1 MRIKILKN
9 KPLNEEEVVAQSSV
23 DITTTPE
30 ITFESNPLEFIL
42 QKYPSLNKTLVDL
55 MTEDFRDYISGI
67 YVMAPKPTI
76 FKVVLHNNRVF
87 YLTFMGKTYEAKVS
101 GKKYYLA
108 KISELEMATLS
119 IADLLTLGTPPQAEG
134 PTEELA
140 STPEETDPNEPS
152 AAETPAEEE
161 VPEEELTE
169 SKKKFKLNL
178 LESLI
183 NELVKIPFEDLTDE
197 AKKVAQDLIDTI
209 SITKDQIQPAS
220 KNTLVVYDDNRDVMV
235 DKTEASGKFGPKRGP
250 KPQRGNFKIGN
261 TIIIFKPLKTSG
273 EYYELKP
280 QQLGVTLD
288 ENIPFGLLKKE
299 LIAGIEKN
307 DKLNPTQKKFLLGL
321 VNDKVDL
328 TDEEKQEI
336 VSDNR
341 FYGEVLKNLGEP
353 LGAIEYGNQIGAT
366 SVFFPKAGNYPL
378 IDYLLQ
384 TPDGEV
390 QVSAKTAKGKGNVI
404 KLGDLK
410 KKIEL
415 SKGKIDPNKQKI
427 LDIIDSSDVR
437 TGSLKLI
444 PEFGDDNLKKQ
455 YEEFLSNNPKFPAI
469 GSYNPSDRL
478 ALEREIIKQLNN
490 KFNFSD
496 EFNKFVAVHYVKY
509 FIDLKTLQPSIKVIK
524 DEGFKVKLKSKNSP
538 GHDTDKIGFEI

>member
-1 MRIKILKN
+1 MRIRILKN
-9 KPLNEEEVVAQSSV
+9 KPLNEEEEVDAQQS
-23 DITTTPE
+23 IKATTTQE

-42 QKYPSLNKTLVDL
+42 QKYPSLNKTLVNL
-55 MTEDFRDYISGI
+55 MTENFRDYISGI

-101 GKKYYLA
+101 GKKYYLSR
-108 KISELEMATLS
+108 ISELEMAIIS

-161 VPEEELTE
+161 VPEELAE

-183 NELVKIPFEDLTDE
+183 IELVKIPFEDLTDE

-209 SITKDQIQPAS
+209 GITKDQIQPAS

-250 KPQRGNFKIGN
+250 KPQRGNFKVGN

-288 ENIPFGLLKKE
+288 KNIPFDLLKKE
-299 LIAGIEKN
+299 LIDGINKN
-307 DKLNPTQKKFLLGL
+307 DKLSPTQKKFLLGL

-427 LDIIDSSDVR
+427 LDIIDANDVR

-455 YEEFLSNNPKFPAI
+455 YEEFLKNNPKFPAV

-478 ALEREIIKQLNN
+478 ALEREIIRQLNS
-490 KFNFSD
+490 KFSFND
-496 EFNKFVAVHYVKY
+496 EFNNYVAVHYVKY
-509 FIDLKTLQPSIKVIK
+509 FIDPKTLQPSIKVIK